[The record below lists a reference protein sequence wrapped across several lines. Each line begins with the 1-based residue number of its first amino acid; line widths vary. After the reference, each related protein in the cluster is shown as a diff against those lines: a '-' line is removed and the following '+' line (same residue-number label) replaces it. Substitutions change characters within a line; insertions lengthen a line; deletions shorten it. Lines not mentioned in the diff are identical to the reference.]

1 MVGGNHDYALEEDPP
16 YAINLITCAAY
27 LQDTAITINGFKFY
41 GTPWQPEFHHWAFNL
56 PRRGEELSE
65 KWERIPEDT
74 DILVTHTPPYGILD
88 YSLYSKDNVGCEL
101 LRERVA
107 ELPNLKAHIFGH
119 IHAGYG
125 FMDRFYNVSVCNESY
140 EPKNQ
145 PIVIEFEDKTED

>member
-1 MVGGNHDYALEEDPP
+1 
-16 YAINLITCAAY
+16 
-27 LQDTAITINGFKFY
+27 
-41 GTPWQPEFHHWAFNL
+41 
-56 PRRGEELSE
+56 
-65 KWERIPEDT
+65 
-74 DILVTHTPPYGILD
+74 
-88 YSLYSKDNVGCEL
+88 VGCEL